1 MINALRYGRNVSI
14 YLIPFCHGALHV
26 ARTGSVYVTMS
37 VTLERYFAIVHPLKH
52 FTVKKYLLPVTIL
65 FAFVYN
71 IPKVRRESAL
81 LIFNVVISVAWKSFL
96 INLNVNKKNGIVQCQ
111 NIVEIFIYFMY

>member
-96 INLNVNKKNGIVQCQ
+96 INFSKCSSKK
-111 NIVEIFIYFMY
+111 YS